1 LKLINLTFALMLLFS
16 SVIANAFPEDVTT
29 GSYKVL
35 FDMGLSQTS
44 YRISID
50 DPKDSETI
58 TGIPKTDYIVNG
70 KLKFPNYGN
79 ENSSDLLK
87 TFAFCFSD
95 WIDSVEQV

>member
-1 LKLINLTFALMLLFS
+1 MLLFS

-58 TGIPKTDYIVNG
+58 TGIPKTDYMCQWQI
-70 KLKFPNYGN
+70 KIPQL
-79 ENSSDLLK
+79 
-87 TFAFCFSD
+87 
-95 WIDSVEQV
+95 WQ